1 MVASVSRQ
9 RRGLRKQKSDEVPP
23 ATHSLC
29 ICRINEANVH
39 DVWKTANLSADELL
53 LRACVPTLVSHYIG
67 NPIGHRLLEAS
78 EIGGLKCLLSDERS
92 QWLSAISRVSA
103 VAAWVKAAPT
113 GESQQRRINGFAEL
127 VALIQFDNISPQ
139 DCIGLLCDDDFA
151 ALPSSCKCVP
161 RSTLLYCDYFFT
173 S

>member
-1 MVASVSRQ
+1 M
-9 RRGLRKQKSDEVPP
+9 
-23 ATHSLC
+23 
-29 ICRINEANVH
+29 
-39 DVWKTANLSADELL
+39 
-53 LRACVPTLVSHYIG
+53 PTLVSHYAG
-67 NPIGHRLLEAS
+67 NPIDPRLLEAS
-78 EIGGLKCLLSDERS
+78 EMGGLKCLLSDERS

-139 DCIGLLCDDDFA
+139 DCVGLLCDEDFA

-161 RSTLLYCDYFFT
+161 RSTLLYGDYFFA
-173 S
+173 SQHGNF